1 MIKKVGERIRTI
13 REAKNLTQANMAEE
27 LGMKNSSGYAKI
39 ERGDINTPLNR
50 LFQIA
55 DVLEVSITEFFID
68 QKVHIQDNQAT
79 YGFATK
85 EEVQEVKTTILKE
98 FEKLREELR
107 TEFKKS
113 PQGKNTKRKK

>member
-1 MIKKVGERIRTI
+1 MIKQVGDRIRAI
-13 REAKNLTQANMAEE
+13 RESKKLTQANMAEE

-68 QKVHIQDNQAT
+68 QEVSIQDNRAN
-79 YGFATK
+79 YGYATK
-85 EEVQEVKTTILKE
+85 EELYRVEHTILKE
-98 FEKLREELR
+98 F
-107 TEFKKS
+107 
-113 PQGKNTKRKK
+113 